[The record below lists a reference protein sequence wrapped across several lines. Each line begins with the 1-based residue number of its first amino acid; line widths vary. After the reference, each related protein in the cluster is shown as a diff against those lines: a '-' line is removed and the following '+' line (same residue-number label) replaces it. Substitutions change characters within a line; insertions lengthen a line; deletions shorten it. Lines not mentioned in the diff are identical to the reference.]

1 MSVKVSPK
9 YQVVIP
15 EEARRALNLKP
26 GTYVDVIVKG
36 GIAYLVPVKTLAE
49 VRKTIVDQ
57 PDDARRNVREKRD
70 RKI

>member
-26 GTYVDVIVKG
+26 GTLVDVIVKG
-36 GIAYLVPVKTLAE
+36 GIAFLVPVKSLADVTKKIASAWTRGDRE
-49 VRKTIVDQ
+49 TI
-57 PDDARRNVREKRD
+57 RD
-70 RKI
+70 KKDR

>member
-26 GTYVDVIVKG
+26 GTQVDVIVKG
-36 GIAYLVPVKTLAE
+36 GIAFLVPVKSITDVKKRIAGTWTRE
-49 VRKTIVDQ
+49 DQ
-57 PDDARRNVREKRD
+57 HSIRD
-70 RKI
+70 KKDR